1 MHSPAKPS
9 DPWAPSDPWTLS
21 ARVLSSPAKKHD
33 EIAVN
38 ISYDFREAGADI
50 KLVKETSVS
59 CAVGS
64 VVEPE
69 PEP

>member
-1 MHSPAKPS
+1 MHSPAAPS
-9 DPWAPSDPWTLS
+9 DPWAPSVPWTLS

-38 ISYDFREAGADI
+38 YDFREAGADI

-59 CAVGS
+59 CAVGTNY
-64 VVEPE
+64 VVDENAE
-69 PEP
+69 